1 MSNIQFQKILG
12 GGITLILLG
21 GLVTQSLSVDSQ
33 RHQRYRTLIAQQLIT
48 DATLNKSVLKS
59 RYALLTSYDPLV
71 RSLSEQ
77 LSLQAKLEQIPSYIG
92 NRQALQRQLRNNQD
106 IFRHKEELLEAFKSN
121 NAVLKNSLTYLPEL
135 VKEVRQGGK
144 YKHLSQS
151 KTSQLQAMLDNVLLY
166 SLSTDKVLV
175 PQIEN
180 QMSQLE
186 ELSTAK
192 PDQTSD
198 RILLAVAHTRIILK
212 YKLEVDRLTRRI
224 LELPTAKAI
233 GRLERTY
240 TKHYQDAVQ
249 RAEIYRLLS
258 FGYLLAIAGGMAYL
272 VIKRQQRLI
281 REQQRSQQRLSGILK
296 SLTDAFIALTPQW
309 QVSYINPKA
318 AEILQHDAQDLL
330 NQDFWQIFPEE
341 LGIKYRQ
348 VYQTALQEQAQQSFE
363 VFYPPHQIWLEVRI
377 FPSVDGLSLFFQD
390 VTSRKRAEINLKQV
404 NTELQAAKDAAD
416 QASQVKG
423 EFLAN
428 MSHELRTPMNAVIGM
443 TSLLTHTSLTPQ
455 QQDFVDT
462 IRSSGDALLCLI
474 NDILDF
480 SKIEAGKLDVE
491 EQPFNLKA
499 CIEDALKL
507 VAPRAFEKGLELAY
521 LTEPEI
527 PCGIV
532 GDITRLR
539 QVLVNLLSNAVKFTE
554 SGEVIVHVKDV
565 TPEGTIDAENLT
577 QDPSHPRL
585 LQFSVQD
592 TGIGIPQDRM
602 ARLFKSFS
610 QVDTSTT
617 RKYGGTGLGLAI
629 SQRLCELMGGR
640 IWVESEVGAG
650 STFSFTISTQVAADI
665 DSSSHLVQDK
675 LKGKRILIVDDN
687 LTNRKILT
695 LLADIWGMHAQAASG
710 GPAAIEKLKQ
720 DPQFDV
726 AVIDMQ
732 MPQMDGLTLAKHI
745 HKLEPYQDLPL
756 VMLSSLGVEAIA
768 TPTDKSYFFAILNKP
783 IQELQLGEVLVR
795 AVTQP
800 SDQVTLTEPIHSP
813 PDPSLQALRILL
825 AEDVV
830 VNQKVALLILKQM
843 GYAADVANNGIE
855 VLEALHRQ
863 PYDVVLMDLQ
873 MPEMDGL
880 TAARNIQA
888 SWPSETQP
896 YIIALTANA
905 MQGDREKCLEA
916 GMHDY
921 VSKPIRSE
929 ELKAALDRYTVMAQT
944 PMAE

>member
-1 MSNIQFQKILG
+1 MNHQKFQRLLG
-12 GGITLILLG
+12 GSFVCILFS

-33 RHQRYRTLIAQQLIT
+33 RHQHYRTLIAEQFIT
-48 DATLNKSVLKS
+48 DATLNQSVLKS
-59 RYALLTSYDPLV
+59 RYALFTSYDPLV
-71 RSLSEQ
+71 KSLSVQ
-77 LSLQAKLEQIPSYIG
+77 LSLQTKLEQIPSYVG
-92 NRQALQRQLRNNQD
+92 NQQVLQRQLQHNQSL
-106 IFRHKEELLEAFKSN
+106 FRHKEELLEAFKSN

-135 VKEVRQGGK
+135 VKEVRLDDRYQN
-144 YKHLSQS
+144 LSRS
-151 KTSQLQAMLDNVLLY
+151 TTSQLQVMLDNVLLY
-166 SLSTDKVLV
+166 SLSMDEALV
-175 PQIEN
+175 PQIKH

-186 ELSTAK
+186 QQSTALA
-192 PDQTSD
+192 DQASD
-198 RILLAVAHTRIILK
+198 RILLAVAHTRIILE
-212 YKLEVDRLTRRI
+212 YKPEVDRLTRSI
-224 LELPTAKAI
+224 LELPTAEAI
-233 GRLERTY
+233 GGLERTY
-240 TKHYQDAVQ
+240 TKHYHAAVQ
-249 RAEIYRLLS
+249 TAEIYRLLS
-258 FGYLLAIAGGMAYL
+258 ISYLLVIVGGIAYL
-272 VIKRQQRLI
+272 VIKRQRRLI
-281 REQQRSQQRLSGILK
+281 KEQQQSQQRLSGILS

-309 QVSYINPKA
+309 QVSYINPQA
-318 AEILQHDAQDLL
+318 TEILQQDSQDLL
-330 NQDFWQIFPEE
+330 NQDFWQIFPDE
-341 LGIKYRQ
+341 LGVKHRQ
-348 VYQTALQEQAQQSFE
+348 VYQTALQDQVKQSFE
-363 VFYPPHQIWLEVRI
+363 AFYSPQQIWFEVRI

-390 VTSRKRAEINLKQV
+390 VTSRKQAEINLKQT
-404 NTELQAAKDAAD
+404 NAELQAAKDAAD

-423 EFLAN
+423 EFMAN

-443 TSLLTHTSLTPQ
+443 TSLLSHTSLTPQ

-462 IRSSGDALLCLI
+462 IRSSGEALLCLI

-480 SKIEAGKLDVE
+480 SKIEAGKLDIE
-491 EQPFNLKA
+491 EQPFHLKT

-507 VAPRAFEKGLELAY
+507 VAPRAFGKGLELAY
-521 LTEPEI
+521 LAKPEI
-527 PCGIV
+527 PYGII
-532 GDITRLR
+532 GDVTRLR

-565 TPEGTIDAENLT
+565 TPVVTLDTENLN
-577 QDPSHPRL
+577 QDRSPTHL

-629 SQRLCELMGGR
+629 SQRLCELMGGH
-640 IWVESEVGAG
+640 IWVESEIGIG
-650 STFSFTISTQVAADI
+650 STFFFTIAARVAADI
-665 DSSSHLVQDK
+665 DYSPHLVLDK

-687 LTNRKILT
+687 RTNRKILT
-695 LLADIWGMHAQAASG
+695 LLAEVWGMHPQAESG
-710 GPAAIEKLKQ
+710 GLAAIERLQQ
-720 DPQFDV
+720 DPEFDV

-745 HKLEPYQDLPL
+745 HRLEICQDLPL
-756 VMLSSLGVEAIA
+756 IMLSSLGVEAIT
-768 TPTDKSYFFAILNKP
+768 TPTDKNDFFAILNKP
-783 IQELQLGEVLVR
+783 VQEMQLGEILVR
-795 AVTQP
+795 AMTQP
-800 SDQVTLTEPIHSP
+800 ADQVVASPEPIPSP
-813 PDPSLQALRILL
+813 PDPSPPSLRILL

-843 GYAADVANNGIE
+843 GYEADIANNGVE

-888 SWPSETQP
+888 SWPPETQP
-896 YIIALTANA
+896 HIIALTANA

-929 ELKAALDRYTVMAQT
+929 DLKAALDRYQVRRKVK
-944 PMAE
+944 